1 MQQVVLTAAVPC
13 IEQDGIWKDDCK
25 ISYAAMLKA
34 ADKKVLVSD
43 KKFVE
48 DKGCMQ
54 CRNEFMVDNA
64 DMVLAY
70 HDGSEGGTKNCVDYA
85 KSQGAVVV
93 NAFVKEAPEDII

>member
-1 MQQVVLTAAVPC
+1 MQR
-13 IEQDGIWKDDCK
+13 
-25 ISYAAMLKA
+25 
-34 ADKKVLVSD
+34 
-43 KKFVE
+43 
-48 DKGCMQ
+48 
-54 CRNEFMVDNA
+54 RNEFMVDNA